1 MVRKL
6 FRRAGSAAIP
16 FSYLLVSVHTF
27 PFQATQPE
35 YLVRHDLAGKRGGNL
50 TLAVNSDPASFNRML
65 TAMRAHTIVLDRLS
79 ADLVHINRTTLE
91 LEPSLAKSWETSTG
105 GRTYTIR
112 LRQGLRFSDGSPFT
126 ANDVLFT
133 FQVLQDPESG
143 AILADQVQVD
153 GSFPRVTKIDEYTVQ
168 MTYQR
173 PVGMGLRS
181 LDSIPILPRSRLLK
195 AYSEGS
201 LSTVWGA
208 TVQPGDVTGLGP
220 FRLREYRRGERIVL
234 ERNPHYWKR
243 DRSGI
248 ALPYLDTITFLIIP
262 DHNSEALRFQAGEID
277 LLNSLI
283 PESYASLR
291 RSGNQSRF
299 VLRDLG
305 PGLAMDFLWFNLN
318 PPERHPVKSGS
329 DAEKLAI
336 FGRTE
341 FRQAVS
347 MALDRPGIARSIF
360 LGLAT
365 PQGGPLSSG
374 NKAWHDPGLRPPVRD
389 IARAR
394 ALLRQIGLRDSDRDG
409 ILEYGRGRRPLEILL
424 LTSRGSTARE
434 RVSEVIKSN
443 LLEIGVRVEIQTL
456 LPNELAARFLNS
468 LDYEAILF
476 GLTPT
481 DIAPDLQTDLWY
493 SSGKNHFWS
502 PGQAKP
508 QSSWEGEVDNLIT
521 RLVRTLDANERRTTF
536 FRVQALWAR
545 ELPAIPTVAPNILVA
560 WSKSLRNV
568 VPSVLPPHLVW
579 NAEELVKQPD

>member
-1 MVRKL
+1 MVRIFCK
-6 FRRAGSAAIP
+6 RVGSPGILLLC
-16 FSYLLVSVHTF
+16 LLVFIQSF
-27 PFQATQPE
+27 AFQVTQPE
-35 YLVRHDLAGKRGGNL
+35 YLERRDLAGKRGGNL

-65 TAMRAHTIVLDRLS
+65 TAMRAHTIVLDRLC
-79 ADLVHINRTTLE
+79 ADLVHINRATLE
-91 LEPSLAKSWETSTG
+91 LEPSLAKSWEASAD

-112 LRQGLRFSDGSPFT
+112 LRRGLRFSDGSPFT

-133 FQVLQDPESG
+133 FQVLQDPKSG
-143 AILADQVQVD
+143 AIQADQVQVD
-153 GSFPRVTKIDEYTVQ
+153 GSFPQVSKIDEYTVRLA
-168 MTYQR
+168 YQR

-181 LDSIPILPRSRLLK
+181 LDSVPILPRNRLLK
-195 AYSEGS
+195 AYSEGT

-208 TVQPGDVTGLGP
+208 TASPRDVAGLGP

-243 DRSGI
+243 DRSRT

-262 DHNSEALRFQAGEID
+262 DHNVEALRFQAGEID
-277 LLNSLI
+277 LLYFLS
-283 PESYASLR
+283 PESYAALR
-291 RSGNQSRF
+291 RSGSQSKF

-305 PGLAMDFLWFNLN
+305 AGLAMDFLWFNLN
-318 PPERHPVKSGS
+318 PLGKRPVKSGA

-347 MALDRPGIARSIF
+347 LALDRPGIARSVF

-374 NKAWHDPGLRPPVRD
+374 NRAWHDPGIKPPARD

-394 ALLRQIGLRDSDRDG
+394 ALLGQIGLRDSDRDG
-409 ILEYGRGRRPLEILL
+409 ILEYGSARRPLEIMLM
-424 LTSRGSTARE
+424 TSRGSSARE
-434 RVSEVIKSN
+434 KMSEVIKSN
-443 LLEIGVRVEIQTL
+443 LLQIGVRVEIQTL
-456 LPNELAARFLNS
+456 LPNELAARFFNT

-476 GLTPT
+476 GLAPT
-481 DIAPDLQTDLWY
+481 DVAPDLQTDLWY

-502 PGQAKP
+502 PGQPKP
-508 QSSWEGEVDNLIT
+508 QTPWEGEIDNLIT
-521 RLVRTLDANERRTTF
+521 RLVRALDLNERRTAF
-536 FRVQALWAR
+536 FRVQQLWAR
-545 ELPAIPTVAPNILVA
+545 EMPAIPVVAPNILVA
-560 WSKSLRNV
+560 WRKSLRNV

-579 NAEELVKQPD
+579 NPEELMKQPD